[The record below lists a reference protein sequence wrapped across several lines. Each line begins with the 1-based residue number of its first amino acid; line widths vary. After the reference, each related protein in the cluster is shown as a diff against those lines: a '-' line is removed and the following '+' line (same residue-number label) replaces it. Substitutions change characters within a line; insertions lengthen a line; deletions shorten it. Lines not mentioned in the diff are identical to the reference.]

1 MFKSGRKTLLLV
13 VLLAVLKPVYGQVQD
28 PQFSHYMFND
38 LFNNPGYSG
47 VMGVANLTMTY
58 RSQWLSYAGTFD
70 AGGAPNTF
78 LASFNTPIYKM
89 RSGAGFYLVNDVIGP
104 LNNIQFM
111 GSYAYHLGVGKGKL
125 SLGVRAGIV
134 GQSID
139 WEKYRAVNP
148 DDPILQNGKESQY
161 RPDLG
166 VGAYYKAEKY
176 YAGLSLNHIL
186 KTEFDFNSDSLKN
199 ALERNMIA
207 TGGYVYELNYDI
219 VLTPT
224 VLVRTDFVSYSFDIG
239 VLGTYREKFWG
250 GLSYRQ
256 SEAVVALMGV
266 NLLKD
271 KSLKLGYSLD
281 YVIQAQKAKQ
291 ATSHELLLSYNMAAV
306 TGGGKKTIRTPRF
319 RHSN

>member
-13 VLLAVLKPVYGQVQD
+13 VLLAVLKPLYVQVQD

-89 RSGAGFYLVNDVIGP
+89 RSGAGFYFVNDVIGP
-104 LNNIQFM
+104 QNNIQFM

-176 YAGLSLNHIL
+176 YAGLSLNHI
-186 KTEFDFNSDSLKN
+186 
-199 ALERNMIA
+199 
-207 TGGYVYELNYDI
+207 
-219 VLTPT
+219 
-224 VLVRTDFVSYSFDIG
+224 
-239 VLGTYREKFWG
+239 
-250 GLSYRQ
+250 
-256 SEAVVALMGV
+256 
-266 NLLKD
+266 
-271 KSLKLGYSLD
+271 
-281 YVIQAQKAKQ
+281 
-291 ATSHELLLSYNMAAV
+291 
-306 TGGGKKTIRTPRF
+306 
-319 RHSN
+319 